1 MLARSLVLIV
11 AGRAA
16 AFSTVPTD
24 LCTAEIDWENEAD
37 AGCDRFFAAGAS
49 CDSIWS
55 DFCVEDNPAGADD
68 QPLSSSGC
76 SQCHGNYTTCVSAY
90 NLITDL
96 ETKCPRDCED
106 CDEEEDCDNPCA
118 DDQPEHTAAT
128 CGTDEC
134 GDYLASV
141 TDEDLSTA
149 VEIGFPSCVNN
160 TVLSGA
166 AAYGNLYHLNQ
177 YYARTAGQ
185 CELSDRLALSTVGNK
200 TSRRQLDEQ
209 LPPASRAAKAAIHQA
224 RLPGLQARLREIA
237 DKLLNK
243 NWATL

>member
-1 MLARSLVLIV
+1 MGTAYLNLYYRSVARECELYDRLAL
-11 AGRAA
+11 
-16 AFSTVPTD
+16 STD
-24 LCTAEIDWENEAD
+24 ID
-37 AGCDRFFAAGAS
+37 
-49 CDSIWS
+49 
-55 DFCVEDNPAGADD
+55 
-68 QPLSSSGC
+68 
-76 SQCHGNYTTCVSAY
+76 YTTCMGAY
-90 NLITDL
+90 SLFTEL
-96 ETKCPRDCED
+96 EAWCPRDCED

-149 VEIGFPSCVNN
+149 VEVGFPSCVNN